1 MGSSGGSTQ
10 QTSNAPPSYAIPTHQ
25 ASLGL
30 ANTVANT
37 PYSPY
42 PYAQIA
48 GFTPEQ
54 QTGMALTSQRALQG
68 SPVGNAAQAEA
79 TKTLQG
85 EYLNPQNSAYQ
96 NALNYGQRQVMK
108 NYGAQLG
115 ANFGNSGV
123 NQEVGEG
130 MGNVSGAL
138 YDAERNRMTQQAAM
152 APSLA
157 GMDYTDL
164 QALLG
169 VGDVKQGQ
177 QQQLLDLGRNEYQ
190 TALNWPMTSRMQ
202 PLLNAIGGTGGYGTT
217 TSPNPYQSSRA
228 ASAAAG
234 ALAGASTG
242 NPWLALAGGA
252 AGLLMG

>member
-1 MGSSGGSTQ
+1 MGKSGGSTQ
-10 QTSNAPPSYAIPTHQ
+10 TTTNTPPDYAIPTHQ
-25 ASLGL
+25 SALGL
-30 ANTVANT
+30 ANTIANT

-54 QTGMALTSQRALQG
+54 QTGMDLTSQRALSG
-68 SPVGNAAQAEA
+68 SPVGNAAQSEA

-85 EYLNPQNSAYQ
+85 DYLNPNNSAYQ
-96 NALNYGQRQVMK
+96 NALDYGQRQVMK

-115 ANFGNSGV
+115 RNFGNSGV

-138 YDAERNRMTQQAAM
+138 YDAERNRMAQYASL

-157 GMDYTDL
+157 NMDYTDL

-169 VGDVKQGQ
+169 VGDVKQGFNQ
-177 QQQLLDLGRNEYQ
+177 QKLDLGRNEYQ
-190 TALNWPMTSRMQ
+190 TALNWPANRLST
-202 PLLNAIGGTGGYGTT
+202 LLSAVQGTGGYGTQT
-217 TSPNPYQSSRA
+217 APNLYQSSRA
-228 ASAAAG
+228 AG
-234 ALAGASTG
+234 AI
-242 NPWLALAGGA
+242 GGA
-252 AGLLMG
+252 ATGFAIGGAPGAAIGGLGGLLLA